1 MSLIILL
8 ISRIDSGQLES
19 SLSVSESLL
28 DRNDKKFL
36 FLYITYFQR
45 IHCVVIEKICVVE
58 KFFYE
63 KNRTPTARSY
73 VTIVSYGDNVLLLQ
87 SELAIK

>member
-1 MSLIILL
+1 M
-8 ISRIDSGQLES
+8 QH
-19 SLSVSESLL
+19 
-28 DRNDKKFL
+28 F
-36 FLYITYFQR
+36 
-45 IHCVVIEKICVVE
+45 HCVAIEKIYVVE
-58 KFFYE
+58 KVFME